1 MCTPPKTP
9 VVVEAPKDAVERRV
23 TPPLKPRLRV
33 TRGEETR
40 MPTAHGDFDAVCYTE
55 TNSGLE
61 HLVLT
66 KGDVSAAQ
74 APLARVHS
82 ECATG
87 DIFGSRRCDCGE
99 QLQRSLEL
107 VRASGGVL
115 LYLRGHEGRGIGLG
129 EKLKAYGLQD
139 RGRDTIE
146 ANTELGHD
154 VDGRDY
160 DAAAAM
166 LRDLGLSEVRLLT
179 NNPAKVQA
187 LEDLGITVVERVQIE
202 VTPNE
207 DNIAYL
213 LTKQTRM
220 GHDLNLK
227 SAL

>member
-1 MCTPPKTP
+1 MC
-9 VVVEAPKDAVERRV
+9 VSVEGLHTCGRRH
-23 TPPLKPRLRV
+23 LQLR
-33 TRGEETR
+33 RYQSWR
-40 MPTAHGDFDAVCYTE
+40 YCTA
-55 TNSGLE
+55 
-61 HLVLT
+61 
-66 KGDVSAAQ
+66 
-74 APLARVHS
+74 
-82 ECATG
+82 
-87 DIFGSRRCDCGE
+87 GSRRCDCGE
-99 QLQRSLEL
+99 QLRKSLAAVEAAG
-107 VRASGGVL
+107 RGVVV
-115 LYLRGHEGRGIGLG
+115 YLRGHEGRGIGLAA
-129 EKLKAYGLQD
+129 KLEAYALQD

-179 NNPAKVQA
+179 NNPAKVDA
-187 LEDLGITVVERVQIE
+187 LEDLGIKVVERVPVV

>member
-1 MCTPPKTP
+1 MSP
-9 VVVEAPKDAVERRV
+9 V
-23 TPPLKPRLRV
+23 PLV
-33 TRGEETR
+33 
-40 MPTAHGDFDAVCYTE
+40 
-55 TNSGLE
+55 
-61 HLVLT
+61 
-66 KGDVSAAQ
+66 
-74 APLARVHS
+74 RVHS

-99 QLQRSLEL
+99 QLETALAE
-107 VRASGGVL
+107 VHAAEAGVV

-179 NNPAKVQA
+179 NNPAKVEA

-202 VTPNE
+202 VTPHE